1 MDSLL
6 SLRRSALIYGL
17 CLPLAILLGYVLA
30 RPGNF
35 MSLAVIALTLGI
47 MSLPL
52 LMRWHHQLL
61 ILSWNA
67 SLIVPF
73 LPGQPDWWMCLSFIS
88 LSFVVLQ
95 RIMTKMGEYLRAPS
109 VTFWICFILI
119 TVVVTAQ
126 LTGGIGARAI
136 GSAAYGGKRY
146 LYVFSAVLGYFA
158 LIGTRIRPEHA
169 RFLAEG
175 FFLSGTTSA
184 ISDLAYL
191 VGPKFYF
198 VYYLFPAG
206 LAYSQAVGE
215 ELSLGRFAGIS
226 FGAQAAMVALVA
238 RFGFKGL
245 LALSTPWRFPLFLAL
260 LAASLFG
267 GFRSS
272 LILSVVFFIFQLYF
286 ERLFTAR
293 NVAIVAGLL
302 VLSLVLLANFA
313 TKLPA
318 PVQRAVSF
326 LPVSV
331 DENVRLDAAGT
342 AEWRWLMWRT
352 LLPDIPKYFWL
363 GKGFSF

>member
-95 RIMTKMGEYLRAPS
+95 RIMTKKGEYLRAPS

-136 GSAAYGGKRY
+136 GSAAYGGKWSLY
-146 LYVFSAVLGYFA
+146 LFSSVLGFFA
-158 LIGTRIRPEHA
+158 LI
-169 RFLAEG
+169 
-175 FFLSGTTSA
+175 
-184 ISDLAYL
+184 
-191 VGPKFYF
+191 
-198 VYYLFPAG
+198 
-206 LAYSQAVGE
+206 
-215 ELSLGRFAGIS
+215 
-226 FGAQAAMVALVA
+226 
-238 RFGFKGL
+238 
-245 LALSTPWRFPLFLAL
+245 
-260 LAASLFG
+260 
-267 GFRSS
+267 
-272 LILSVVFFIFQLYF
+272 
-286 ERLFTAR
+286 
-293 NVAIVAGLL
+293 
-302 VLSLVLLANFA
+302 
-313 TKLPA
+313 
-318 PVQRAVSF
+318 
-326 LPVSV
+326 
-331 DENVRLDAAGT
+331 
-342 AEWRWLMWRT
+342 
-352 LLPDIPKYFWL
+352 
-363 GKGFSF
+363 